1 MYSRGPYVNMHDI
14 DVDGPDNFLRIRKE
28 KVNKASK
35 GTGTQDIFSVYWERP
50 SKEEDEDPLVSSL
63 GADYTE
69 AGAFVIVAA
78 FFAQRLKDNNQTYLI
93 EHNAIMYASRVLGI
107 PTA

>member
-1 MYSRGPYVNMHDI
+1 MHI
-14 DVDGPDNFLRIRKE
+14 IEVDGPDNFLNIRKE
-28 KVNKASK
+28 KIHK
-35 GTGTQDIFSVYWERP
+35 GTQDIFSVYWERP
-50 SKEEDEDPLVSSL
+50 NEKADADANVSSL

-107 PTA
+107 PTAN